1 MPHEKNQPNSD
12 SARIAAEA
20 AIRAARQDGR
30 NVSVAIVDNNG
41 HDVLVVR
48 DGAAW
53 FTPGIAR
60 AKAATAALMAMPT
73 AAYAEL
79 SERIPELAK
88 AIDAQSEQSF
98 TSLPGGLPLIDKG
111 VVIGGIGVSG
121 ATPDQDVTYAEA
133 GAGALQQ
140 MTR

>member
-1 MPHEKNQPNSD
+1 MTHEKDMLSPD
-12 SARIAAEA
+12 SARSAAEA
-20 AIRAARQDGR
+20 AICAARQDGK
-30 NVSVAIVDNNG
+30 NISVAIVDSKG

-48 DGAAW
+48 DGATW
-53 FTPGIAR
+53 FTPGVAR

-73 AAYAEL
+73 TAYAEL
-79 SERIPELAK
+79 SEKFPELAS
-88 AIDAQSEQSF
+88 AIDAQTKQSL

-121 ATPDQDVTYAEA
+121 ATPDQDVIYAET